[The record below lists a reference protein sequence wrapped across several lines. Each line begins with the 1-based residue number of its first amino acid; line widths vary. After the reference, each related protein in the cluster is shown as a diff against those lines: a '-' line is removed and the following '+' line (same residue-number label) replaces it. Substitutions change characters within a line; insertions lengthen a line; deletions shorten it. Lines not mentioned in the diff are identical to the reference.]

1 MSGYSPQVR
10 DQAQRMQQM
19 EQNINLLLQQKR
31 TMESDLRETE
41 NAIEEL
47 TKAPEDALVYKSVG
61 GIMLK
66 KNRDDVLS
74 DLKEKQETL
83 DIRLKSMEKQET
95 RMKQQLEEASENLK
109 SMIEGGAGGQVP
121 DFMKDNRTMKL

>member
-1 MSGYSPQVR
+1 
-10 DQAQRMQQM
+10 M